1 MATKS
6 PKKHE
11 SKKKSQSKPKARIF
25 KINIGEDLSL
35 EIITSSFTNIPIRD
49 NMTLT
54 ETLNNVCY
62 ARIPNGLQQTD
73 CHRQIILT
81 VNPIVSLYEDCKN
94 TLTISNCKKAVQQEH
109 YVNDWQ
115 DSPIK

>member
-6 PKKHE
+6 PKKHQL
-11 SKKKSQSKPKARIF
+11 KKKSQSKPKARIF

-35 EIITSSFTNIPIRD
+35 EIITSSFTNIAIRD

-54 ETLNNVCY
+54 ETLNNICY
-62 ARIPNGLQQTD
+62 ARLPNGLQHID

-94 TLTISNCKKAVQQEH
+94 TLAISNCKKAAHHEH
-109 YVNDWQ
+109 YVH
-115 DSPIK
+115 